1 MRRCGNWGLC
11 EVSVQDDAFLSQGAR
26 ETHDGAEEIRPA
38 GVCDFQG
45 RSFRST
51 LRTHKIHG
59 LSVRFGRTIY
69 SVWVEADL
77 RAVFYLDGEIVVSVD
92 VGAHSIYR

>member
-1 MRRCGNWGLC
+1 MKYR
-11 EVSVQDDAFLSQGAR
+11 FK
-26 ETHDGAEEIRPA
+26 TTP
-38 GVCDFQG
+38 
-45 RSFRST
+45 SFRKALGKLTTGQKKSARQAFAIFKADPFDPR